1 MIKKCKMSSHFKLF
15 NGQLVV
21 DVNII
26 FPPPQIVCTVYFF
39 LVADN
44 FWFLMPDA
52 QSCPGPAFDQV
63 SDQESRLSS
72 WILSCARIEIFLAK
86 TRFQLLVT
94 LLAHDVQNN
103 LADHWMHLK
112 GPLISQINP

>member
-52 QSCPGPAFDQV
+52 QSCPGPALDQV
-63 SDQESRLSS
+63 SDQESRLSG

-86 TRFQLLVT
+86 TRFQLSSIPRCAKQSGRSLD
-94 LLAHDVQNN
+94 AS
-103 LADHWMHLK
+103 K
-112 GPLISQINP
+112 GSPDIPN

>member
-26 FPPPQIVCTVYFF
+26 FPSTQIVCTVYFF
-39 LVADN
+39 IVADN
-44 FWFLMPDA
+44 FWILMPDV
-52 QSCPGPAFDQV
+52 QSCPGPALDQV
-63 SDQESRLSS
+63 SDQESRLSG

-86 TRFQLLVT
+86 TRFQLVVT
-94 LLAHDVQNN
+94 LLSQNVQKN
-103 LADHWMHLK
+103 LADHWMRLEA
-112 GPLISQINP
+112 PQISQINT